1 MPIKRNSKYEKSE
14 LGRYSVCLKT
24 LTKDS
29 IVEVQDSVEWEHQ
42 GVHQEGPWKLC
53 WGIHFFTCRRWEATW
68 KNTAGEWYDL
78 NHSQIP

>member
-29 IVEVQDSVEWEHQ
+29 IVEVQDSVEGEHQ

-53 WGIHFFTCRRWEATW
+53 
-68 KNTAGEWYDL
+68 
-78 NHSQIP
+78 

>member
-29 IVEVQDSVEWEHQ
+29 IVEVQDSVVQ
-42 GVHQEGPWKLC
+42 QEGPWKLC
-53 WGIHFFTCRRWEATW
+53 
-68 KNTAGEWYDL
+68 
-78 NHSQIP
+78 